1 MWEIDSINLANQD
14 QKKLVQQILQILV
27 FMDPSVPLGKKLLH
41 LSSAPKPTIQIRLES
56 EIEPLLSF

>member
-14 QKKLVQQILQILV
+14 QKKLVQQILPILV

-41 LSSAPKPTIQIRLES
+41 LYEMIFCA
-56 EIEPLLSF
+56 